1 MARQTLIHLH
11 GTTRLADATKLN
23 LGEIAVRNAAT
34 KADTELAVLTSAGDA
49 LVYIPSLDKVTG
61 LTDAI
66 SNTVTGIDNR
76 LSTAEGK
83 VTALETFRDSSAA
96 TKADIAALSGST
108 SGNSTHVTVKVDQ
121 AGGKITGV
129 TVTEDMSEFA
139 LGADLS
145 ALGTRVEDNE
155 ADIAELQAAVGVGA
169 GSGETLTSRVS
180 DLEALVGDSN
190 DGLVKDVADN
200 TAAISA
206 NTAAISANTAA
217 ISANTANIAGHA
229 TKIEALES
237 SAHTHDNKGVID
249 GITSAKVNAWDNAES
264 NAIASAKTYIDSAIT
279 ATETALNGQ
288 ISAVDKKADDN
299 ADAIDA
305 LENLV
310 GSTAVA
316 TQISNA
322 IGGLDASKTGSS
334 AHVTVKVDQLDG
346 VITGVTVTET
356 GLATSDDLSALQTK
370 VNTLVGDDADM
381 SARAI
386 AAAEVA
392 KVVAGA
398 PESFDTLKEIAAWI
412 SSDET
417 SSAQMVSDI
426 DNLKKVTSGYTTQG
440 SIQAAITAAQTKA
453 DNNATA
459 ITGLQGLVGDTA
471 VAAQISDA
479 IGALDATAGTATVA
493 SGKHVAVEV
502 IEQDGKVTVVNV
514 AENDIASADALSA
527 VASTANAAVQ
537 SVTVS
542 NLTGVSATTGTA
554 VVIDFSNMTINCGE
568 Y

>member
-61 LTDAI
+61 LTSAI
-66 SNTVTGIDNR
+66 SNNVNGIDTR
-76 LSTAEGK
+76 LSAAEGK

-139 LGADLS
+139 KGADLT
-145 ALGTRVEDNE
+145 ALGTRVGDNE

-180 DLEALVGDSN
+180 DLEALVGDST

-206 NTAAISANTAA
+206 NTAAISANTA
-217 ISANTANIAGHA
+217 NIAGHG

-264 NAIASAKTYIDSAIT
+264 NAIASAKTYVDSAIT
-279 ATETALNGQ
+279 ATTTALNGQ

-305 LENLV
+305 LEELV
-310 GSTAVA
+310 GDTAVA

-322 IGGLDASKTGSS
+322 IGGLDASETGSS

-346 VITGVTVTET
+346 VITGVTVTEDMSEF
-356 GLATSDDLSALQTK
+356 ATSDDLSALQTK
-370 VNTLVGDDADM
+370 VNTLVGDDEDM
-381 SARAI
+381 SAREI

-392 KVVAGA
+392 KVIAEA
-398 PESFDTLKEIAAWI
+398 PEDFDTLQEIAAWI

-459 ITGLQGLVGDTA
+459 ITGLQGLVGETP
-471 VAAQISDA
+471 VATQISDA

-502 IEQDGKVTVVNV
+502 IEQDGKVTAVNV
-514 AENDIASADALSA
+514 AENDIASADAL
-527 VASTANAAVQ
+527 VGVKSTADTAVQ

-542 NLTGVSATTGTA
+542 NLTGVSAVKTGTA
-554 VVIDFSNMTINCGE
+554 VAIDFSNMTIDCGE